1 MIMLKDLKERI
12 TELEDLLE
20 IADRKADILTN
31 LLKEANAEFERALEL
46 VTRTETNFR
55 AVFEN
60 APEAIYIID
69 TETLQIV
76 HCNPFIVKWLG
87 YSREELLSMKI
98 DDLVV
103 ADNAEVQENIR
114 KALEKGVVH
123 IQERRYLKKDGTVVD
138 AEVTGTLVEYEG
150 KKCLAILVR
159 DVGERKQLE
168 ELSRYKELFESV
180 SDPVFIND
188 FQGRFLEVN
197 EGACEV
203 FGYSREQLLKMSVND
218 LAKPNQIEIVSESGK
233 IIQKGG
239 TVRFEMELAPQKG
252 EPISFEFHARP
263 ITYKGKQAALSVA
276 RDLSLRKK
284 LEEALIRTERLTA
297 VGEMA
302 SGIAH
307 NFNNLLQMVMGAG
320 QAALA
325 KLTSGNTGQCR
336 EAIAAILT
344 SCERGA
350 DVVRRIRE
358 FTDIRGEE
366 VTQSRSF
373 DLAELIQE
381 AVELTKPLWKDLP
394 RSQKYQIDL
403 RNTKRS
409 YVKGKPSDIYEV
421 LVNLIKNAVEAMP
434 EGGVLTICT
443 QTKKGK
449 VHLNVSDTG
458 KGIPKNNLQRI
469 FEPFFTT
476 KGLKS
481 SGLGLSSSY
490 GIIKRH
496 HGEIHVQSTLGHGA
510 TFTVVLPAAR
520 AVRKTRTVSRETTAA
535 KGFKIRFLVID
546 DEVNILKAITMFF
559 EDSELEIVTASSGM
573 EGLRRFQE
581 GGAHAIL
588 CDLGMDDMSGWEVG
602 ESIKSYCQSKG
613 IPRPPFLIYTGWDT
627 KIEPRELKRK
637 GVDRVVTKPIPYDS
651 LLQIVCEEVTKRRT
665 KRIPVPRA
673 ACRRSLPVSKA

>member
-1 MIMLKDLKERI
+1 MHAFKDLRERI
-12 TELEDLLE
+12 NELEDLLE
-20 IADRKADILTN
+20 TADRKADILTN

-55 AVFEN
+55 AVFES

-69 TETLQIV
+69 TETLEIV
-76 HCNPFIVKWLG
+76 HCNPFIIKWLG
-87 YSREELLSMKI
+87 YSREELLSMKM
-98 DDLVV
+98 DDIIV
-103 ADNAEVQENIR
+103 ADNAEVHNNIR
-114 KALEKGVVH
+114 KALDNEVVH
-123 IQERRYLKKDGTVVD
+123 VQERKYRKKDGTVVD
-138 AEVTGTLVEYEG
+138 AEVTGTLVEYES

-159 DVGERKQLE
+159 DIAERKQLE

-197 EGACEV
+197 EGACQV
-203 FGYSREQLLKMSVND
+203 FGYSRDQLLKMSVKD
-218 LAKPNQIEIVSESGK
+218 LTKRNQIEIVSENGK
-233 IIQKGG
+233 VIQKGWAA
-239 TVRFEMELAPQKG
+239 RFEMELVPQNG
-252 EPISFEFHARP
+252 EPMPFEFHARP
-263 ITYKGKQAALSVA
+263 ITYKGKRATLSVA

-320 QAALA
+320 QAALV
-325 KLTSGNTGQCR
+325 KLNSGKASQCR
-336 EAIAAILT
+336 EAITAILT

-358 FTDIRGEE
+358 FTGVRGDEFA
-366 VTQSRSF
+366 QSRNF
-373 DLAELIQE
+373 DLAELVRE

-394 RSQKYQIDL
+394 RSQKYQINL
-403 RNTKRS
+403 MNTKKS

-434 EGGVLTICT
+434 EGGVLTIGT
-443 QTKKGK
+443 HTEKGK
-449 VHLNVSDTG
+449 VRLYVSDTG
-458 KGIPKNNLQRI
+458 HGIPKSNLQRI

-490 GIIKRH
+490 GIINKH
-496 HGEIHVQSTLGHGA
+496 QGEIHVESAVGQGT
-510 TFTVVLPAAR
+510 TFSVILPAAR
-520 AVRKTRTVSRETTAA
+520 AARKRRIVNKKITAA
-535 KGFKIRFLVID
+535 AGPKLRFLIID

-559 EDSELEIVTASSGM
+559 EDSELEIATASSGE
-573 EGLRRFQE
+573 EGLRKFQE
-581 GGAHAIL
+581 EGADAIL
-588 CDLGMDDMSGWEVG
+588 CDLGMDGMNGWEVG
-602 ESIKSYCQSKG
+602 ESIKSFCESKG
-613 IPRPPFLIYTGWDT
+613 IPKPPFLIYTGWDT
-627 KIEPRELKRK
+627 KIESKELQQK
-637 GVDRVVTKPIPYDS
+637 GVDRVVTKPVPYDQ
-651 LLQIVCEEVTKRRT
+651 LLRIVRKEVSVGKE
-665 KRIPVPRA
+665 RA
-673 ACRRSLPVSKA
+673 KKALHN

>member
-1 MIMLKDLKERI
+1 MHVFKGLKERI

-69 TETLQIV
+69 TETLRIV
-76 HCNPFIVKWLG
+76 HCNPYIVKWLG
-87 YSREELLSMKI
+87 YSREELLSMKM
-98 DDLVV
+98 DDLIV
-103 ADNAEVQENIR
+103 ANNSEVQDNIR
-114 KALEKGVVH
+114 RALDRGVVH
-123 IQERRYLKKDGTVVD
+123 VQERRYLKKDRTVVD
-138 AEVTGTLVEYEG
+138 AEVTGTLVDYEG

-159 DVGERKQLE
+159 DVAERKQLE

-197 EGACEV
+197 EGACQV
-203 FGYSREQLLKMSVND
+203 FEYSREQLLGMSVKE

-233 IIQKGG
+233 RIQRGE
-239 TVRFEMELAPQKG
+239 TVRFEIELTTQKG
-252 EPISFEFHARP
+252 DSIPFEFHARP
-263 ITYKGKQAALSVA
+263 ITYKGKRAALSVA
-276 RDLSLRKK
+276 RDLGIRKK

-325 KLTSGNTGQCR
+325 KLNSGKAGQCR
-336 EAIAAILT
+336 EAIATILT

-358 FTDIRGEE
+358 FTGIRGEE
-366 VTQSRSF
+366 VTQSRNF
-373 DLAELIQE
+373 DLAELVQE

-394 RSQKYQIDL
+394 GSQKYQINL
-403 RNTKRS
+403 INTKRC

-434 EGGVLTICT
+434 GGGVLTICT
-443 QTKKGK
+443 RTERGK
-449 VHLNVSDTG
+449 VRLNVSDTG
-458 KGIPKNNLQRI
+458 HGIPKDTLQRI

-490 GIIKRH
+490 GIIKKH
-496 HGEIHVQSTLGHGA
+496 QGEIHVQSAAGQGT
-510 TFTVVLPAAR
+510 TFTVLLSAAR
-520 AVRKTRTVSRETTAA
+520 AVRKPRIASSNVAA
-535 KGFKIRFLVID
+535 SKGPKIRFLIID

-559 EDSELEIVTASSGM
+559 EDSELEIVTAPSGQ
-573 EGLRRFQE
+573 EGLKIFQKA
-581 GGAHAIL
+581 GADAIL
-588 CDLGMDDMSGWEVG
+588 CDLGMDDMTGWEVG
-602 ESIKSYCQSKG
+602 EAIKNYCESKG
-613 IPRPPFLIYTGWDT
+613 IPKPPFLIYTGWDT
-627 KIEPRELKRK
+627 KIEPRELKRR
-637 GVDRVVTKPIPYDS
+637 GVDRVVTKPVPYDQ
-651 LLQIVCEEVTKRRT
+651 LLRIVRKEVTMRKER
-665 KRIPVPRA
+665 KK
-673 ACRRSLPVSKA
+673 KALRN